1 MLSWYFRIIM
11 FKILFW
17 CLLIYLAYRFIFE
30 LVIPISKTAGQLKR
44 KMTEMQQN
52 QAFQQETFNQ
62 SQSKQQAPQPNSSNK
77 AVKKDDY
84 IEFEELK

>member
-1 MLSWYFRIIM
+1 M

-17 CLLIYLAYRFIFE
+17 CLFIYLAYRFIFE

-52 QAFQQETFNQ
+52 QAFQQETQNRSQEQQHQ
-62 SQSKQQAPQPNSSNK
+62 SQHRNGSNT

-84 IEFEELK
+84 IEFEEVK

>member
-1 MLSWYFRIIM
+1 M

-17 CLLIYLAYRFIFE
+17 CLFIYLAYRFIFE

-52 QAFQQETFNQ
+52 QAFQQETHNRSQ
-62 SQSKQQAPQPNSSNK
+62 SQQPQSQQRNSGNT

-84 IEFEELK
+84 IEFEEVK

>member
-1 MLSWYFRIIM
+1 M

-17 CLLIYLAYRFIFE
+17 CLFIYLAYRFIFE

-52 QAFQQETFNQ
+52 QAFQQETQNRSQ
-62 SQSKQQAPQPNSSNK
+62 EPPLQSKQRSSGNTT
-77 AVKKDDY
+77 VKKDDY
-84 IEFEELK
+84 IEFEEVK

>member
-1 MLSWYFRIIM
+1 M

-17 CLLIYLAYRFIFE
+17 CLFIYLAYRFIFE

-52 QAFQQETFNQ
+52 QAFQQETHNRSQ
-62 SQSKQQAPQPNSSNK
+62 SQQPQSQQRNGGNT

-84 IEFEELK
+84 IEFEEVK